1 MSKYL
6 IEQQLQFVGAENK
19 MQPRASKVFL
29 YREKIRPIHRAIRR
43 AYYKTK
49 EKDVKL
55 PDFLV
60 VGCQKCGTSSLH
72 HYLASHPKVWSPE
85 KKELHFFDYY
95 HDLGLPFYKQY
106 FSGQPD
112 NVNGLLVG
120 EATPE
125 YIFHPYAAARI
136 KKSLPDV
143 KAIVLLRNPIE
154 RAFSAWSMGVRQG
167 WEELSFENA
176 LLKERERLA
185 SDLHKMMLDEDHYG
199 FEWNHHSYLLRGH
212 YSSQIENWLLNFK
225 PENLLVLSAERFFF
239 QTKEEFKKVCDFLE
253 LDEWYPKEFKN
264 MFVGTNNKI
273 NPKTRV
279 ELQAYY
285 EPYNQ
290 KLYEM
295 IKDDYE
301 W

>member
-6 IEQQLQFVGAENK
+6 IEQQLQFVGAK
-19 MQPRASKVFL
+19 SDIPYKVGPAL
-29 YREKIRPIHRAIRR
+29 SYREKIRPIHRAIRK
-43 AYYKTK
+43 AYYKAR
-49 EKDVKL
+49 ERDVKL

-72 HYLASHPKVWSPE
+72 HYLANHPRVWSPE

-95 HDLGLPFYKQY
+95 YDLGVPFYKQ
-106 FSGQPD
+106 FFTKQPG
-112 NVNGLLVG
+112 NINTLFVG

-136 KKSLPDV
+136 KQTLPSV
-143 KAIVLLRNPIE
+143 KAVVLLRNPIE

-167 WEELSFENA
+167 WETLSFEDA
-176 LLKERERLA
+176 LSKERERLA
-185 SDLHKMMLDEDHYG
+185 EDLHKMQFDEHHYG

-212 YSSQIENWLLNFK
+212 YAAQIENWLLSFNA
-225 PENLLVLSAERFFF
+225 ENLLVLSAERFFS
-239 QTKEEFKKVCDFLE
+239 QTKGEFKKVCDFLG
-253 LDEWYPKEFKN
+253 LDEWYPQEFKN
-264 MFVGTNNKI
+264 MFVGANDKI
-273 NPKTRV
+273 NPKTRA
-279 ELQAYY
+279 ELQSYY

-290 KLYEM
+290 KLYEL

-301 W
+301 C